1 MRYFGIVNPT
11 QHTDEAPLLRS
22 LSFFVSNEMAKRQM
36 RQQQEFAIFH
46 DLLTGLLNRNSY
58 LRYLR
63 DFSRAPLSS
72 LGVAAANLNG
82 LKAINQDYGHIQ
94 GNQTVIRT
102 ADILRK
108 CFPQG
113 QVYRFSGDEFIVLCE
128 NVPYQKFLEQ
138 VQASRLE
145 AEEMLNG
152 GFSLVRLDGCGH
164 RSRGAHRSRK

>member
-94 GNQTVIRT
+94 GNQTVIRHRRYF
-102 ADILRK
+102 A
-108 CFPQG
+108 
-113 QVYRFSGDEFIVLCE
+113 
-128 NVPYQKFLEQ
+128 
-138 VQASRLE
+138 
-145 AEEMLNG
+145 EML
-152 GFSLVRLDGCGH
+152 SA
-164 RSRGAHRSRK
+164 GAGVPFQWGRIYRIV